1 MYKNDERMNEMVPKT
16 KITDEQLLVLA
27 GVFAAFLT
35 KELKKNELEVLGNLL
50 QALGSLLTTAAA
62 KR

>member
-1 MYKNDERMNEMVPKT
+1 MYKNDERKNETVPKT

>member
-1 MYKNDERMNEMVPKT
+1 MYKNDERMNEMVPKI

>member
-1 MYKNDERMNEMVPKT
+1 MLTKT

-27 GVFAAFLT
+27 GITAALLT
-35 KELKKNELEVLGNLL
+35 RELKKKDLEVLGNLL
-50 QALGSLLTTAAA
+50 LALGSLLTTAAA

>member
-1 MYKNDERMNEMVPKT
+1 MVPKI

>member
-1 MYKNDERMNEMVPKT
+1 MYKNDERMNETVPKT